1 MNDINARLYSI
12 INMEVKEIEKHFSTD
27 KWDLNLNNSI
37 DAIMMAGLRDAI
49 KNILLEEITKRNLP
63 IKINKDRNTLSKL

>member
-1 MNDINARLYSI
+1 VNDINARLYSI